1 MRERDGEGERG
12 ERGDRDPR
20 GDGERAG
27 TERLGERVCERS
39 RGVGE
44 RVRDRDRDRDWS
56 IGDGERDGMAGDFRG
71 STNASACVVV
81 Q

>member
-12 ERGDRDPR
+12 ERDPR
-20 GDGERAG
+20 GDCVRAG
-27 TERLGERVCERS
+27 IERLGERVCERS

-44 RVRDRDRDRDWS
+44 RVRDRDWS
-56 IGDGERDGMAGDFRG
+56 IGDGERDGMAGDLRG
-71 STNASACVVV
+71 GTNVSARVVV